1 LTFKNTATY
10 NDLTLQK
17 ALNEVQ
23 INVAQLLRSPVG
35 SSSSYQVDE
44 TIGKEGISLVEGE
57 VTLSR
62 TGLGIMVK
70 ATMTAHITDT
80 CSRCLNPAEYTVK
93 FDVAEEFLPETIASA
108 GESQTGNFD
117 SSTIINENNVLDL
130 SEVIRQYALLA
141 MPSKP
146 LCSPECAGLC
156 PACGHD
162 LNKEPCKCSSQIS
175 GKPMVETSTP
185 RKGE

>member
-1 LTFKNTATY
+1 MR
-10 NDLTLQK
+10 
-17 ALNEVQ
+17 
-23 INVAQLLRSPVG
+23 INVAQLLRAPVG

-44 TIGKEGISLVEGE
+44 AVGKEGISRIKGE

-70 ATMTAHITDT
+70 ATITAHVTDT
-80 CSRCLNPAEYTVK
+80 CSRCLDPADCAVK
-93 FDVAEEFLPETIASA
+93 FDITEEFLPEAVASA
-108 GESQTGNFD
+108 GTSQAGNFD
-117 SSTIINENNVLDL
+117 ASTIINENNVLDL

-141 MPSKP
+141 VPSKP
-146 LCSPECAGLC
+146 LCRPECAGLC
-156 PACGHD
+156 PACGHN
-162 LNKEPCKCSSQIS
+162 LNKGPCKCSSQIS